1 MLPRPTKYLLVNGVG
16 DSKYKLNAFDMALL
30 NAGVGNLNLLRVS
43 SILPPQA
50 EQVNELVIPPGSL
63 TPIAYG
69 SITEDQEGE
78 LISASVAIG
87 LSKDT
92 YGVIM
97 EYSGKCSKAIA
108 EDRVIEMVKEAF
120 SMRNLPLVEIKSA
133 AVEHRVQN
141 CGCAFAGVVL
151 WY

>member
-1 MLPRPTKYLLVNGVG
+1 MLPRPTKYMLVSGTG

-30 NAGVGNLNLLRVS
+30 DAGVGNLNLLRVS

-69 SITEDQEGE
+69 TITGDEEGE
-78 LISASVAIG
+78 LLAASVAIG
-87 LSKDT
+87 FSEDT

-97 EYSGKCSKAIA
+97 EYSGKCSKSEA
-108 EDRVIEMVKEAF
+108 EKRVIDMVKEAF
-120 SMRNLPLVEIKSA
+120 RIRNLPLIGIASEAI
-133 AVEHRVQN
+133 EHRVKDY
-141 CGCAFAGVVL
+141 GCAFAGVVL

>member
-1 MLPRPTKYLLVNGVG
+1 MLPRPTNYMLVSGTG

-30 NAGVGNLNLLRVS
+30 DAGVGNLNLLRVS

-69 SITEDQEGE
+69 TITGDEEGE
-78 LISASVAIG
+78 LLAASVAIG
-87 LSKDT
+87 FSEDT

-97 EYSGKCSKAIA
+97 EYSGKCSKGEA
-108 EDRVIEMVKEAF
+108 EKRVIDMVKEAF
-120 SMRNLPLVEIKSA
+120 RIRNLPLIGIASEAI
-133 AVEHRVQN
+133 EHRVKDY
-141 CGCAFAGVVL
+141 GCAFAGVVL